1 MAKLN
6 LKEIE
11 ETDWTPYEGFTNYI
25 GNEVFSTLLSV
36 RNRVVLLISGNQL
49 GKTLALTRLAIYRYM
64 GLSKIASHNILP
76 DDKLRVCRFASEMLP
91 TDSDNEVRHTI
102 YPAIK
107 AQLPL
112 NMLVK
117 DITIRNP
124 VMTVQPLMGGKVG
137 HFEFVSYGQ
146 SAQSKAGQQ
155 RRFIIADEVPP
166 FDFHEESMPRL
177 AASDGQIFY
186 GMTPVEAGWTYE
198 EIYERARTYYR
209 TKIVREFLAKS
220 MGQKVPAIE
229 HTDSLKDICVIQA
242 ASDDSPIYKVMLEKR
257 KEEIKQGIIKK
268 EDFPYE
274 TVSEYLDSIY
284 MYDDPDAV
292 AMRRYG
298 VFRQITG
305 AVHKEFNMAVH
316 CIPEKKHFADG
327 VPKTWKRAR
336 LIDYHQSVPWAVV
349 FIAISPDDEAFV
361 FNEFNPDPRNS
372 TTLGIAK
379 HMADMSRDDKFQ
391 IDLIDPL
398 AGQKQTNTNTSV
410 IEDLNRIFREMK
422 HSGVG
427 TGAYWQPW
435 DTKGTKGQ
443 DKVRERLI
451 NSKICGRPFNNLQ
464 KIDGKEMRIPTLW
477 ILDNCR
483 QTAQSLKSWK
493 MEEWVDRDAL
503 ITKDQKDKP
512 QSKWSHFNMCLEAI
526 FKDSRFAPLKHDWM
540 SQKRDLPKA
549 YFNSRAGMGR

>member
-1 MAKLN
+1 
-6 LKEIE
+6 
-11 ETDWTPYEGFTNYI
+11 
-25 GNEVFSTLLSV
+25 
-36 RNRVVLLISGNQL
+36 
-49 GKTLALTRLAIYRYM
+49 M
-64 GLSKIASHNILP
+64 GLSGIPAHNIRP
-76 DDKLRVCRFASEMLP
+76 DDKLRTCRFASEMLP
-91 TDSDNEVRHTI
+91 TDSDNEVRHTV

-107 AQLPL
+107 AQLPSS
-112 NMLVK
+112 MLLK

-124 VMTVQPLMGGKVG
+124 VMSIQPVLGGKPA

-166 FDFHEESMPRL
+166 YEFHEESMPRL

-198 EIYERARTYYR
+198 EIYERARTFYR
-209 TKIVREFLAKS
+209 TKSVRDFLFKS
-220 MGQKVPAIE
+220 MGQKFPAIE

-257 KEEIKQGIIKK
+257 KQEIKEGIISIS
-268 EDFPYE
+268 DFPYE

-284 MYDDPDAV
+284 MYDDPDVV

-305 AVHKEFNMAVH
+305 AVHKEFNSSIHV
-316 CIPEKKHFADG
+316 IPEKKHFADG
-327 VPKTWKRAR
+327 VPKQWKRAR
-336 LIDYHQSVPWAVV
+336 MIDYHQAVPWAIT
-349 FIAISPDDEAFV
+349 FIAISSDDEAFV
-361 FNEFNPDPRNS
+361 FNEFNPDPRSS
-372 TTLGIAK
+372 TTLGIVR
-379 HMADMSRDDKFQ
+379 HIVEMSRDDKFT

-410 IEDLNRIFREMK
+410 IEDMNRIFSEMK
-422 HSGVG
+422 REGLG
-427 TGAYWQPW
+427 TGANWQPW

-464 KIDGKEMRIPTLW
+464 KIDGKEHRIPTLW

-493 MEEWVDRDAL
+493 MEEWIDRDAL

-512 QSKWSHFNMCLEAI
+512 QGKWSHFNMCLEAI
-526 FKDSRFAPLKHDWM
+526 FKDSRFSPNVHNWL
-540 SQKRDLPKA
+540 SEKRDAPKS
-549 YFNSRAGMGR
+549 YFQSSRR

>member
-1 MAKLN
+1 MANLN

-11 ETDWTPYEGFTNYI
+11 NIDWTPYEGFANYI
-25 GNEVFSTLLSV
+25 GNEVFSTLLGV
-36 RNRVVLLISGNQL
+36 RNRVVLLISGNQF
-49 GKTLALTRLAIYRYM
+49 GKTLALTRLAVYRYM
-64 GLSKIASHNILP
+64 GLSKIPSHNILP
-76 DDKLRVCRFASEMLP
+76 DDKLRTCRFASEMLP
-91 TDSDNEVRHTI
+91 TDSGNEVRHTV
-102 YPAIK
+102 YPALK
-107 AQLPL
+107 MQMPT

-117 DITIRNP
+117 DITIRSP
-124 VMTVQPLMGGKVG
+124 VMTVQPLLGGKVG

-155 RRFIIADEVPP
+155 RRFIIADEVPTYE
-166 FDFHEESMPRL
+166 FHEESMPRL
-177 AASDGQIFY
+177 AATNGQVFY

-209 TKIVREFLAKS
+209 TKIVRDFLQKS
-220 MGQKVPAIE
+220 TGQKVPSVE

-242 ASDDSPIYKVMLEKR
+242 ASDDSPIYKVMLEQR
-257 KEEIKQGIIKK
+257 KKEIKEGIISIA
-268 EDFPYE
+268 DFPYD

-305 AVHKEFNMAVH
+305 AVHKEFNMAIH

-327 VPKTWKRAR
+327 VPQSWKRAR

-349 FIAISPDDEAFV
+349 FICISPDDEAFV

-379 HMADMSRDDKFQ
+379 HIVDMGHDDKFQ

-422 HSGVG
+422 HQGLG

-503 ITKDQKDKP
+503 VTKDQKDKP
-512 QSKWSHFNMCLEAI
+512 QSKWSHFNCCLEAI
-526 FKDSRFAPLKHDWM
+526 FKDSRFSPIKHSWM
-540 SQKRDLPKA
+540 SEKRDLPKR
-549 YFNSRAGMGR
+549 YFQSGGR